1 MRITDLHQIPT
12 ELRNPRTNDIDL
24 LSPGQIVRRISDE
37 DKLVADA
44 VERELPAIASAVDR
58 IVAAFRRGGRL
69 IYIGAGTSGR
79 LGVLDAAECP
89 PTFSVPPDMVVGIIA
104 GGDTALRRSIEGAED
119 DVQAGAAD
127 LADVNLTARDV
138 VVGIAASGR
147 TPYVLGALD
156 FAQTLGAGT
165 IGLTTAPNSP
175 IAQSAEIS
183 IAPAV
188 GPEVVAGSTRM
199 KSGTAQKMVLNM
211 LSTGAMIRIGKTY
224 GNLMVDVAVSNE
236 KLRARALGILA
247 DVTGID
253 GEDAEALL
261 ESAGGDVKCAILTA
275 LSGVDQITADRRLR
289 EAGGILR
296 RALETTEKHSA

>member
-37 DKLVADA
+37 DKLVAGA

>member
-1 MRITDLHQIPT
+1 MRVTDLHQIPT
-12 ELRNPRTNDIDL
+12 EQRNPRTGDIDL
-24 LSPGQIVRRISDE
+24 LSPGQIVRRISEE

-44 VERELPAIASAVDR
+44 VERELPAIARVVDR

-104 GGDTALRRSIEGAED
+104 GGDRALRRSIEGAED
-119 DVQAGAAD
+119 DAKAGAAD

-147 TPYVLGALD
+147 TPYVLGAFE
-156 FAQTLGAGT
+156 FARTLGAGT
-165 IGLTTAPNSP
+165 VALTTAPNSP
-175 IAQSAEIS
+175 ISRAADIS

-188 GPEVVAGSTRM
+188 GPEALTGSTRM
-199 KSGTAQKMVLNM
+199 KAGTAQKMVLNM

-224 GNLMVDVAVSNE
+224 GNLMVDVAVSND
-236 KLRARALGILA
+236 KLRARALSILCE
-247 DVTGID
+247 VTGVD
-253 GEDAEALL
+253 GAVAETLL
-261 ESAGGDVKCAILTA
+261 ETAGGDVKCAILMA
-275 LSGVDQITADRRLR
+275 LSGVDRETADQRLC
-289 EAGGILR
+289 ASGGVLR
-296 RALETTEKHSA
+296 RAMEAIEKHSA

>member
-12 ELRNPRTNDIDL
+12 ELRNPRTNEIDL

-37 DKLVADA
+37 DKLVAGA

-119 DVQAGAAD
+119 NVQAGAAD

-156 FAQTLGAGT
+156 FAQPLGAGT

>member
-44 VERELPAIASAVDR
+44 VERELPAIANAVDR

-119 DVQAGAAD
+119 NVQAGAAD
-127 LADVNLTARDV
+127 LADVKLTARDV

-156 FAQTLGAGT
+156 FARTLGAGT
-165 IGLTTAPNSP
+165 VGLTTAPNSA
-175 IAQSAEIS
+175 IARAAEIS
-183 IAPAV
+183 IAPV
-188 GPEVVAGSTRM
+188 IGPEVLTGSTRM
-199 KSGTAQKMVLNM
+199 KAGTAQKMVLNM

-236 KLRARALGILA
+236 KLRARAYGIIEE
-247 DVTGID
+247 VTGIGGQD
-253 GEDAEALL
+253 LETLLDA
-261 ESAGGDVKCAILTA
+261 AGGNVKSAILMA
-275 LSGVDQITADRRLR
+275 LSGVDQVTADRRLR
-289 EAGGILR
+289 EAGGVLR
-296 RALETTEKHSA
+296 RALEAIEKYSA